1 MQSNP
6 TTRES
11 ILKQMRDSE
20 EAASR
25 LFEGLSAV
33 QGNWKPQDG
42 RGWSI
47 WQCVEHL
54 SLTNQVYAA
63 ALKEGL
69 ANAESSQKI
78 ATTGGITPGWFAR
91 FFISKVE
98 PPVGIGV
105 KTKPGATPGEK
116 GDLKQAL
123 VRFAESHEAL
133 REIVM
138 LWDSVDLNRVRYPN
152 PFLPLVRFTV
162 GTGLLIANAHDR
174 RHLWQAQQVKLAASY
189 PRE

>member
-1 MQSNP
+1 MQSNLA
-6 TTRES
+6 TRET

-25 LFEGLSAV
+25 LFEGVSEI
-33 QGNWKPQDG
+33 QGNWQPHSG

-69 ANAESSQKI
+69 ANADSSQKI
-78 ATTGGITPGWFAR
+78 ATAGEITPGWFGR

-105 KTKPGATPGEK
+105 KTKPKATPGQK
-116 GDLKQAL
+116 GDLGQAFA
-123 VRFAESHEAL
+123 RFAESHEAL
-133 REIVM
+133 RGIVT

-152 PFLPLVRFTV
+152 PFLPLVRFTI

-174 RHLWQAQQVKLAASY
+174 RHLWQAQQVKLAAGY
-189 PRE
+189 PKE